1 MKLRSGLLLFEHASC
16 CAPLTYSRA
25 TADGADDAAGEGE
38 EEVHADYDALATA
51 KMAYRNVP
59 SVFNT
64 WEGKH
69 TRFPEDEGDDDRC
82 FTPVSEEMQAQVDAI
97 SAGVSSAMLADPV
110 L

>member
-1 MKLRSGLLLFEHASC
+1 MLFEHASC
-16 CAPLTYSRA
+16 CATLTYSRA
-25 TADGADDAAGEGE
+25 TADGADDAAGEV

-69 TRFPEDEGDDDRC
+69 TRFPEDDEGDDDRC
-82 FTPVSEEMQAQVDAI
+82 YTPVSEEMQAQVDAI
-97 SAGVSSAMLADPV
+97 SASVSSAMLADPV